1 MEKNKS
7 VASALA
13 LSLTLLVS
21 GCNNNHG
28 QTASGTP
35 ATFNA
40 RLSGSILDQT
50 GPVNQGRLEVSD
62 KNGQIVAKVSL
73 SNSNHYS
80 VSIPAGTIY
89 PIVLTVYPEGG
100 ASDAPV
106 KAVVTS
112 PIAETQDI
120 TSVSTIVV
128 DSALGLGGLTPENI
142 ARASGGAIGLRQSS
156 GGGAAAGGG
165 GAGPGQSGGGVGRG
179 GHGGH
184 GMDGKAHEGMTGDSP
199 QDMGD
204 MTH

>member
-13 LSLTLLVS
+13 LSVTLLVS
-21 GCNNNHG
+21 GCNSNNSSS
-28 QTASGTP
+28 ANAP
-35 ATFNA
+35 AAFNA
-40 RLSGSILDQT
+40 KLSGSILDQT
-50 GPVNQGRLEVSD
+50 GPVTQGRLEVSD
-62 KNGQIVAKVSL
+62 KNGQVVVKTPI
-73 SNSNHYS
+73 NNGNHYS
-80 VSIPAGTIY
+80 VTIPAGTVY
-89 PIVLTVYPEGG
+89 PIVLTAYPEGG
-100 ASDAPV
+100 ISNAPV

-128 DSALGLGGLTPENI
+128 DSAMGLGGLTAENI

-184 GMDGKAHEGMTGDSP
+184 GMDGKAHEGMSGDSG
-199 QDMGD
+199 QDMEG
-204 MTH
+204 MSH